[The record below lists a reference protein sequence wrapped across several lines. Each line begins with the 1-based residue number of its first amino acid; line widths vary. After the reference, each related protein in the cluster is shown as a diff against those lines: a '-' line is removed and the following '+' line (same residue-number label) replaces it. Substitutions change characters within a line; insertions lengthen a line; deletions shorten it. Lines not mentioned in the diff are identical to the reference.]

1 MRKQNKLSW
10 ALAVFLL
17 CSHSYSFETV
27 YGQSNVNARNWVMQN
42 VLPQQAG
49 LTISH
54 IVYEYGVIKET
65 QDAML
70 VHVQNENAVNGGYIF
85 RSTDD
90 WTGQPANT
98 VKKIKPASQLP
109 IEYWGPGSIE
119 VEGKGEVV
127 DSSVKYNWRYE
138 PCFDPQSDPECPGYR
153 IPYDLEEILAQ
164 PDDPLEEQYVQ
175 EQLQRQAE
183 IEEEEEF
190 ERKERLKRE
199 KHLRDIEKL
208 LGGINTQL
216 MTDMAIAAEVAYF
229 SVNLFPTSY
238 YDPLEGGTYEDVVQL
253 IDAELPDNKAGRRVN
268 YTQQKLHEEMI
279 QSQYDN

>member
-1 MRKQNKLSW
+1 M
-10 ALAVFLL
+10 
-17 CSHSYSFETV
+17 E
-27 YGQSNVNARNWVMQN
+27 N

-119 VEGKGEVV
+119 VEGKGDVV
-127 DSSVKYNWRYE
+127 DPSVRYNWRYD
-138 PCFDPQSDPECPGYR
+138 PCFDPQSDPTCPGYM
-153 IPYDLEEILAQ
+153 IPINLEDILPVVQ
-164 PDDPLEEQYVQ
+164 DPLEDQYIQ
-175 EQLQRQAE
+175 EELERQAE
-183 IEEEEEF
+183 IEEEDEVQ
-190 ERKERLKRE
+190 RKERLAKNKR
-199 KHLRDIEKL
+199 DMEKL
-208 LGGINTQL
+208 LGGINAKL
-216 MTDMAIAAEVAYF
+216 MSDLALLQEAAYF

-238 YDPLEGGTYEDVVQL
+238 YDTINGGVYEDALQL
-253 IDAELPDNKAGRRVN
+253 IDAELPDNKAGKRVN

>member
-1 MRKQNKLSW
+1 
-10 ALAVFLL
+10 
-17 CSHSYSFETV
+17 
-27 YGQSNVNARNWVMQN
+27 MQN

-54 IVYEYGVIKET
+54 IVYEYGVIKDT

-70 VHVQNENAVNGGYIF
+70 VHVQNEDAINGGYIF

-90 WTGQPANT
+90 WTGQPSNV

-127 DSSVKYNWRYE
+127 DPSVKYNWRYV

-153 IPYDLEEILAQ
+153 IPYDLEKILAQ

-175 EQLQRQAE
+175 EQLERQAE

-190 ERKERLKRE
+190 ERKQRLK
-199 KHLRDIEKL
+199 KQKRDMEKL

-216 MTDMAIAAEVAYF
+216 MSDMALAAEAAYF

-238 YDPLEGGTYEDVVQL
+238 YDVIDGGTYEDVVQL

>member
-1 MRKQNKLSW
+1 
-10 ALAVFLL
+10 
-17 CSHSYSFETV
+17 
-27 YGQSNVNARNWVMQN
+27 MQN

-70 VHVQNENAVNGGYIF
+70 VHVQNEDAINGGYIF

-90 WTGQPANT
+90 WTGQPSNV

-119 VEGKGEVV
+119 VEGKGTVV
-127 DSSVKYNWRYE
+127 DPSVKYNWRYV
-138 PCFDPQSDPECPGYR
+138 PCFDPQSDPECPGYM
-153 IPYDLEEILAQ
+153 IPYDLEDLLVE
-164 PDDPLEEQYVQ
+164 PVDPLEEQYVQ
-175 EQLQRQAE
+175 EQLQRQIE
-183 IEEEEEF
+183 LEEEEEF
-190 ERKERLKRE
+190 ERKERLK
-199 KHLRDIEKL
+199 KNKRDIEKL

-216 MTDMAIAAEVAYF
+216 MSDLALAQEAAYF

-238 YDPLEGGTYEDVVQL
+238 YSTIDGGTYEDALQL
-253 IDAELPDNKAGRRVN
+253 IDAELPDNKDGRRVN

>member
-1 MRKQNKLSW
+1 
-10 ALAVFLL
+10 
-17 CSHSYSFETV
+17 
-27 YGQSNVNARNWVMQN
+27 MQN

-54 IVYEYGVIKET
+54 IIYKYTVEKEQ

-70 VHVQNENAVNGGYIF
+70 VHVQNEDAINGGYIF

-90 WTGQPANT
+90 WTGHPPNT

-119 VEGKGEVV
+119 VEGKGAVV
-127 DSSVKYNWRYE
+127 DPSVIYNWQYD
-138 PCFDPQSDPECPGYR
+138 PCFDPQSDPECPGYM
-153 IPYDLEEILAQ
+153 IPINLEDILPVVQ
-164 PDDPLEEQYVQ
+164 DPLEDQYIQ
-175 EQLQRQAE
+175 QQLETQAE
-183 IEEEEEF
+183 LEEEDEVQ
-190 ERKERLKRE
+190 RKERLK
-199 KHLRDIEKL
+199 KNKRDMEKL
-208 LGGINTQL
+208 LGGINQKL
-216 MTDMAIAAEVAYF
+216 MSDLALLQEAAYF

-238 YDPLEGGTYEDVVQL
+238 YDTINGGVYEDALQL
-253 IDAELPDNKAGRRVN
+253 IDAELPDNKAGKRVN

>member
-1 MRKQNKLSW
+1 MRKLNKLLW
-10 ALAVFLL
+10 GLAAFLL
-17 CSHSYSFETV
+17 CSSSYSDTV
-27 YGQSNVNARNWVMQN
+27 YGQSNVNAHNWAMQN

-54 IVYEYGVIKET
+54 IIYKYTVEKEQ

-70 VHVQNENAVNGGYIF
+70 VHVQNEDAINGGYIF

-90 WTGQPANT
+90 WTGHPANT

-119 VEGKGEVV
+119 VEGKGAVV
-127 DSSVKYNWRYE
+127 DPSVIYNWQYD
-138 PCFDPQSDPECPGYR
+138 PCFDPQSDPECPGYM
-153 IPYDLEEILAQ
+153 IPVNWEDIIPVVQ
-164 PDDPLEEQYVQ
+164 DPLEDQYVQ
-175 EQLQRQAE
+175 QQLETQAE
-183 IEEEEEF
+183 LEEEDEVQ
-190 ERKERLKRE
+190 RKERLEKNKR
-199 KHLRDIEKL
+199 DMEKL
-208 LGGINTQL
+208 LGGINQKL
-216 MTDMAIAAEVAYF
+216 MSDLALIQEAAYF

-238 YDPLEGGTYEDVVQL
+238 YDVINGGVYEDALQL

>member
-1 MRKQNKLSW
+1 
-10 ALAVFLL
+10 
-17 CSHSYSFETV
+17 
-27 YGQSNVNARNWVMQN
+27 MQN

-54 IVYEYGVIKET
+54 IVYEYGVIKEE

-70 VHVQNENAVNGGYIF
+70 VHVQNEDAINGGYIF

-90 WTGQPANT
+90 WTGQPSNV

-119 VEGKGEVV
+119 VEGKGDVV
-127 DSSVKYNWRYE
+127 DPSVRYNWRYD
-138 PCFDPQSDPECPGYR
+138 PCFDPQSDPTCPGYM
-153 IPYDLEEILAQ
+153 IPIDWQDIIPVVQ
-164 PDDPLEEQYVQ
+164 DPLEDQYIQ
-175 EQLQRQAE
+175 EELQRQAE
-183 IEEEEEF
+183 IEEEDEIQ
-190 ERKERLKRE
+190 RKERLK
-199 KHLRDIEKL
+199 KNKRDMEKL
-208 LGGINTQL
+208 LGGINAKL
-216 MTDMAIAAEVAYF
+216 MSDLALIQEAAYF

-238 YDPLEGGTYEDVVQL
+238 YNPLEGGTYEDVVQL
-253 IDAELPDNKAGRRVN
+253 IDAELPDNKAGKRVN

>member
-1 MRKQNKLSW
+1 MRNRNKLSW
-10 ALAVFLL
+10 ALAAYLL
-17 CSHSYSFETV
+17 CSHSYSNETV

-70 VHVQNENAVNGGYIF
+70 VHVQNEDAINGGYIF

-90 WTGQPANT
+90 WTGQPSNV

-119 VEGKGEVV
+119 VEGKGTVV
-127 DSSVKYNWRYE
+127 DPSVKYNWRYV

-164 PDDPLEEQYVQ
+164 PEDPLEEQYVQ

-183 IEEEEEF
+183 LEEEEEF
-190 ERKERLKRE
+190 ERKERLK
-199 KHLRDIEKL
+199 KNKRDIEKL

-216 MTDMAIAAEVAYF
+216 MSDLALATEAAYF

-238 YDPLEGGTYEDVVQL
+238 YNPLEGGTYEDALQL
-253 IDAELPDNKAGRRVN
+253 IDAELPDNKEGRRVN

>member
-1 MRKQNKLSW
+1 M
-10 ALAVFLL
+10 
-17 CSHSYSFETV
+17 E
-27 YGQSNVNARNWVMQN
+27 N

-70 VHVQNENAVNGGYIF
+70 VHVQNEDAVNGGYIF

-119 VEGKGEVV
+119 VEGKGDVV
-127 DSSVKYNWRYE
+127 DPSVRYNWRYD
-138 PCFDPQSDPECPGYR
+138 PCFDPQSDPTCPGYM
-153 IPYDLEEILAQ
+153 IPINLEDILPVVQ
-164 PDDPLEEQYVQ
+164 DPLEDQYIQ
-175 EQLQRQAE
+175 EELERQAE
-183 IEEEEEF
+183 IEEEDETQ
-190 ERKERLKRE
+190 RKERLE
-199 KHLRDIEKL
+199 KNKRDIEKL
-208 LGGINTQL
+208 LGGINQKL
-216 MTDMAIAAEVAYF
+216 MSDLALLQEAAYF

-238 YDPLEGGTYEDVVQL
+238 YDTINGGVYEDVLQL
-253 IDAELPDNKAGRRVN
+253 IDAELPDNKAGKRVN

>member
-1 MRKQNKLSW
+1 
-10 ALAVFLL
+10 
-17 CSHSYSFETV
+17 
-27 YGQSNVNARNWVMQN
+27 MQN

-54 IVYEYGVIKET
+54 IVYKYTVEKEVN
-65 QDAML
+65 DAML
-70 VHVQNENAVNGGYIF
+70 VHVQNEDAINGGYIF

-119 VEGKGEVV
+119 VEGKGAVIDPSVV
-127 DSSVKYNWRYE
+127 YNWQYD
-138 PCFDPQSDPECPGYR
+138 PCFDPQSSPDCPGYK
-153 IPYDLEEILAQ
+153 IPYDLNKILAQ
-164 PDDPLEEQYVQ
+164 PADPLEEAYIQ
-175 EQLQRQAE
+175 EQLERQAE
-183 IEEEEEF
+183 LEEEEEY
-190 ERKERLKRE
+190 ERKERLK
-199 KHLRDIEKL
+199 KNKRDVEKL

-216 MTDMAIAAEVAYF
+216 MSDLALITETAYF

-238 YDPLEGGTYEDVVQL
+238 YDVIDGGVYEDALQL

>member
-1 MRKQNKLSW
+1 MRNINKLSW
-10 ALAVFLL
+10 ALAASLL
-17 CSHSYSFETV
+17 CSHSYSNETV

-54 IVYEYGVIKET
+54 IVYEYGVIK
-65 QDAML
+65 
-70 VHVQNENAVNGGYIF
+70 
-85 RSTDD
+85 
-90 WTGQPANT
+90 
-98 VKKIKPASQLP
+98 PASQLP

-127 DSSVKYNWRYE
+127 DPSVKYKWRYV

-164 PDDPLEEQYVQ
+164 PEDPLEEQYVQ

-190 ERKERLKRE
+190 ERKERLK
-199 KHLRDIEKL
+199 KNKRDIEKL
-208 LGGINTQL
+208 LGGINSQL
-216 MTDMAIAAEVAYF
+216 MSDLALAQEAAYF

-238 YDPLEGGTYEDVVQL
+238 YNPLEGGTYEDALQL

>member
-1 MRKQNKLSW
+1 
-10 ALAVFLL
+10 
-17 CSHSYSFETV
+17 
-27 YGQSNVNARNWVMQN
+27 MQN

-54 IVYEYGVIKET
+54 IVYEYGVIKEE

-70 VHVQNENAVNGGYIF
+70 VHVQNEDAINGGYIF

-90 WTGQPANT
+90 WTGQPSNV

-119 VEGKGEVV
+119 VEGKGDVV
-127 DSSVKYNWRYE
+127 DPSVRYNWRYD
-138 PCFDPQSDPECPGYR
+138 PCFDPQSDPTCPGYM
-153 IPYDLEEILAQ
+153 IPIDWQDIIPVVQ
-164 PDDPLEEQYVQ
+164 DPLEDQYIQ
-175 EQLQRQAE
+175 EELERQAE
-183 IEEEEEF
+183 IEEEDETQ
-190 ERKERLKRE
+190 RKERLE
-199 KHLRDIEKL
+199 KNKRDIEKL
-208 LGGINTQL
+208 LGGINQKL
-216 MTDMAIAAEVAYF
+216 MSDLALLQEAAYF

-238 YDPLEGGTYEDVVQL
+238 YDTINGGVYEDALQL
-253 IDAELPDNKAGRRVN
+253 IDAELPDNKAGKRVN

>member
-1 MRKQNKLSW
+1 
-10 ALAVFLL
+10 
-17 CSHSYSFETV
+17 
-27 YGQSNVNARNWVMQN
+27 MQN

-54 IVYEYGVIKET
+54 IVYEYGVIKEE

-70 VHVQNENAVNGGYIF
+70 VHVQNEDAINGGYIF

-90 WTGQPANT
+90 WTGQPSNV

-119 VEGKGEVV
+119 VEGKGDVV
-127 DSSVKYNWRYE
+127 DPSVRYNWRYD
-138 PCFDPQSDPECPGYR
+138 PCFDPQSDPTCPGYM
-153 IPYDLEEILAQ
+153 IPYDLDKILAQ
-164 PDDPLEEQYVQ
+164 PDDPLQDPYIQGELE
-175 EQLQRQAE
+175 RQAE
-183 IEEEEEF
+183 TEEEDETQ
-190 ERKERLKRE
+190 RKERLEKNKR
-199 KHLRDIEKL
+199 DMEKL
-208 LGGINTQL
+208 LGGINTKL
-216 MTDMAIAAEVAYF
+216 MSDLALLQEAAYF

-238 YDPLEGGTYEDVVQL
+238 YDTINGGVYEDALQL
-253 IDAELPDNKAGRRVN
+253 IDAELPDNKAGKRVN

>member
-27 YGQSNVNARNWVMQN
+27 YGQSNVNALNWVMQN

-70 VHVQNENAVNGGYIF
+70 VHVQNEDAVNGGYIF

-127 DSSVKYNWRYE
+127 DPSVKYNWRYD

-153 IPYDLEEILAQ
+153 IPYDLDKLLAQ
-164 PDDPLEEQYVQ
+164 PADPLEELYVQ
-175 EQLQRQAE
+175 EQLERQAE
-183 IEEEEEF
+183 LEEEDEVQ
-190 ERKERLKRE
+190 RKERLK
-199 KHLRDIEKL
+199 KNKRDMEKL

-216 MTDMAIAAEVAYF
+216 MSDLALAQEAAYF

-238 YDPLEGGTYEDVVQL
+238 YSPLEGGTYEDVVQL
-253 IDAELPDNKAGRRVN
+253 IDAELPDNKAGKRVN

>member
-1 MRKQNKLSW
+1 
-10 ALAVFLL
+10 
-17 CSHSYSFETV
+17 
-27 YGQSNVNARNWVMQN
+27 MQN

-65 QDAML
+65 EDEML
-70 VHVQNENAVNGGYIF
+70 VHVQNEDAINGGYIF

-90 WTGQPANT
+90 WTGQPSNV

-119 VEGKGEVV
+119 VEGKGDVV
-127 DSSVKYNWRYE
+127 DPSVRYNWRYD
-138 PCFDPQSDPECPGYR
+138 PCFDPQSDPTCPGYM
-153 IPYDLEEILAQ
+153 IPYNLDDILAQ
-164 PDDPLEEQYVQ
+164 PDDPLEDQYIQ
-175 EQLQRQAE
+175 EELERQVE
-183 IEEEEEF
+183 IEEEDETQ
-190 ERKERLKRE
+190 RKERLEKNKR
-199 KHLRDIEKL
+199 DMEKL
-208 LGGINTQL
+208 LGGINAKL
-216 MTDMAIAAEVAYF
+216 MSDLALLQEAAYF

-238 YDPLEGGTYEDVVQL
+238 YDTINGGVYEDALQL
-253 IDAELPDNKAGRRVN
+253 IDAELPDNKAGKRVN

>member
-1 MRKQNKLSW
+1 MRKRNKLSW
-10 ALAVFLL
+10 ALAAFLL

-70 VHVQNENAVNGGYIF
+70 VHVQNEDAINGGYIF

-90 WTGQPANT
+90 WTGQPSNV
-98 VKKIKPASQLP
+98 VKKIKPTSQLP

-119 VEGKGEVV
+119 VEGKGKVV
-127 DSSVKYNWRYE
+127 DPSVKYNWRYV

-153 IPYDLEEILAQ
+153 IPYDLDKILAQ

-175 EQLQRQAE
+175 EQLERQAE
-183 IEEEEEF
+183 LEEEEEF
-190 ERKERLKRE
+190 ERKERLK
-199 KHLRDIEKL
+199 KSKRDMEKL

-216 MTDMAIAAEVAYF
+216 MSDLALAQEAAYF

-238 YDPLEGGTYEDVVQL
+238 YDVIDGGVYEDVLQL
-253 IDAELPDNKAGRRVN
+253 IDAELPDNKAGKRVN

>member
-1 MRKQNKLSW
+1 
-10 ALAVFLL
+10 
-17 CSHSYSFETV
+17 
-27 YGQSNVNARNWVMQN
+27 MQN

-54 IVYEYGVIKET
+54 IVYEYGVLKET

-70 VHVQNENAVNGGYIF
+70 VHVQNEDAINGGYIF

-90 WTGQPANT
+90 WTGQPSNV

-109 IEYWGPGSIE
+109 IKYWGPGSIE
-119 VEGKGEVV
+119 VEGKGTVV
-127 DSSVKYNWRYE
+127 DPSVKYNWRYE

-153 IPYDLEEILAQ
+153 IPYDLDKILAQ
-164 PDDPLEEQYVQ
+164 PADPLEEQYVQ
-175 EQLQRQAE
+175 EQLDRQAE
-183 IEEEEEF
+183 LEEEEEF
-190 ERKERLKRE
+190 ERKERLK
-199 KHLRDIEKL
+199 KNKRDIEKL

-216 MTDMAIAAEVAYF
+216 MSDLALATETAYF

-238 YDPLEGGTYEDVVQL
+238 YNVIDGGTYEDALQL

>member
-10 ALAVFLL
+10 ALAAFLL

-70 VHVQNENAVNGGYIF
+70 VHVQNEDAINGGYIF

-90 WTGQPANT
+90 WTGQPSNV

-119 VEGKGEVV
+119 VEGKGTVV
-127 DSSVKYNWRYE
+127 DPSVKYNWRYV

-153 IPYDLEEILAQ
+153 IPYDLDKILAQ

-175 EQLQRQAE
+175 EQLERQAE
-183 IEEEEEF
+183 LEEEEEF
-190 ERKERLKRE
+190 ERKERLK
-199 KHLRDIEKL
+199 KNKRDMEKL

-216 MTDMAIAAEVAYF
+216 MSDLALATEAAYF

-238 YDPLEGGTYEDVVQL
+238 YNPLEGGTYEDALQL
-253 IDAELPDNKAGRRVN
+253 IDAELPDNKAGKRVN

>member
-1 MRKQNKLSW
+1 
-10 ALAVFLL
+10 
-17 CSHSYSFETV
+17 
-27 YGQSNVNARNWVMQN
+27 MQN

-54 IVYEYGVIKET
+54 IVYKYTVEKET

-127 DSSVKYNWRYE
+127 DPSVIYNWQYE
-138 PCFDPQSDPECPGYR
+138 PCFDPQSDPECPGYM
-153 IPYDLEEILAQ
+153 IPYDLEEII
-164 PDDPLEEQYVQ
+164 PVVSDPLEEQYVQ
-175 EQLQRQAE
+175 DQLQRQAE
-183 IEEEEEF
+183 LEEEEEY
-190 ERKERLKRE
+190 ERKERLK
-199 KHLRDIEKL
+199 KNKRDVEKL

-216 MTDMAIAAEVAYF
+216 MTDMALAAETAYF

-238 YDPLEGGTYEDVVQL
+238 YNPLEGGTYEDVVQL
-253 IDAELPDNKAGRRVN
+253 NDAELPDNKAGRRVN

>member
-1 MRKQNKLSW
+1 
-10 ALAVFLL
+10 
-17 CSHSYSFETV
+17 
-27 YGQSNVNARNWVMQN
+27 MQN

-70 VHVQNENAVNGGYIF
+70 VHVQNEDAINGGYIF

-90 WTGQPANT
+90 WTGQPSNT

-127 DSSVKYNWRYE
+127 DPSVKYNWRYV

-153 IPYDLEEILAQ
+153 IPYDLEDILVQ
-164 PDDPLEEQYVQ
+164 PADPLEEQYVQ
-175 EQLQRQAE
+175 EQLERQAE
-183 IEEEEEF
+183 LEEEEEF
-190 ERKERLKRE
+190 ERKERLKKNKRNM
-199 KHLRDIEKL
+199 EKL

-216 MTDMAIAAEVAYF
+216 MSNLALAQEAAYF

-238 YDPLEGGTYEDVVQL
+238 YDPLEGGTYEDVLQL

>member
-1 MRKQNKLSW
+1 
-10 ALAVFLL
+10 
-17 CSHSYSFETV
+17 
-27 YGQSNVNARNWVMQN
+27 MQN
-42 VLPQQAG
+42 ILPQQAG

-70 VHVQNENAVNGGYIF
+70 VHVQNEDAINGGYIF

-90 WTGQPANT
+90 WTGQPSNV

-127 DSSVKYNWRYE
+127 DPSVKYNWRYV

-183 IEEEEEF
+183 IEEEEEDASWSQLDDTS
-190 ERKERLKRE
+190 RKEANPVMAGIVTKTSDARKSKDGSLKPQNS
-199 KHLRDIEKL
+199 L
-208 LGGINTQL
+208 
-216 MTDMAIAAEVAYF
+216 
-229 SVNLFPTSY
+229 
-238 YDPLEGGTYEDVVQL
+238 
-253 IDAELPDNKAGRRVN
+253 
-268 YTQQKLHEEMI
+268 
-279 QSQYDN
+279 

>member
-1 MRKQNKLSW
+1 MV
-10 ALAVFLL
+10 LAVSSL
-17 CSHSYSFETV
+17 CSPSYSDNIV
-27 YGQSNVNARNWVMQN
+27 YGQSNVNAYNWAMQN

-54 IVYEYGVIKET
+54 IVYKYTVEKET

-70 VHVQNENAVNGGYIF
+70 VHVQNEDAINGGYIF

-127 DSSVKYNWRYE
+127 DPSVIYNWQYE
-138 PCFDPQSDPECPGYR
+138 PCFDPQSDPECPGYM
-153 IPYDLEEILAQ
+153 IPYNLDDIL
-164 PDDPLEEQYVQ
+164 PVVNDPLQDQYVQ
-175 EQLQRQAE
+175 EQLEQQAE
-183 IEEEEEF
+183 LEEEEEY
-190 ERKERLKRE
+190 ERKQRLK
-199 KHLRDIEKL
+199 KKSKLEKL
-208 LGGINTQL
+208 LGGANTQL
-216 MTDMAIAAEVAYF
+216 MSDMALAAEAAYF
-229 SVNLFPTSY
+229 KVNLFPTSY
-238 YDPLEGGTYEDVVQL
+238 YSTINGGVYEDVVQL
-253 IDAELPDNKAGRRVN
+253 NDAELPDNKAGRRVS

-279 QSQYDN
+279 RSQYDN

>member
-1 MRKQNKLSW
+1 MKRLNKLFGG
-10 ALAVFLL
+10 LAVFLL
-17 CSHSYSFETV
+17 CSYSYSDTV
-27 YGQSNVNARNWVMQN
+27 YGQSNVNAHNWAMQN

-54 IVYEYGVIKET
+54 IVYKYTVEKET

-109 IEYWGPGSIE
+109 IQYWGPGSIE
-119 VEGKGEVV
+119 VEGKGDVV
-127 DSSVKYNWRYE
+127 DPSVIYNWQYD
-138 PCFDPQSDPECPGYR
+138 PCFDPQSDPECPGYM
-153 IPYDLEEILAQ
+153 IPVNLEDILPVVQ
-164 PDDPLEEQYVQ
+164 DPLEDQYIQ
-175 EQLQRQAE
+175 EELERQAE
-183 IEEEEEF
+183 IEEEDEVQ
-190 ERKERLKRE
+190 RKERLK
-199 KHLRDIEKL
+199 KNKRDIEKL
-208 LGGINTQL
+208 LGGINTKL
-216 MTDMAIAAEVAYF
+216 MSDLALIQEAAYF

-238 YDPLEGGTYEDVVQL
+238 YNTINGGVYEDALQL
-253 IDAELPDNKAGRRVN
+253 IDAELPDNKAGKRVN

>member
-1 MRKQNKLSW
+1 MIKRNKLSW
-10 ALAVFLL
+10 ALSASLL

-27 YGQSNVNARNWVMQN
+27 YGQSNVNALDWAMQN

-54 IVYEYGVIKET
+54 IVYKYTVEKET

-70 VHVQNENAVNGGYIF
+70 VHVQNENAVNGGDIF

-90 WTGQPANT
+90 WPGQPANT

-109 IEYWGPGSIE
+109 IENWGPGSIE

-127 DSSVKYNWRYE
+127 EPSVIYNWQYE
-138 PCFDPQSDPECPGYR
+138 PCFDPQSDPECPGYM
-153 IPYDLEEILAQ
+153 IPYDLEDII
-164 PDDPLEEQYVQ
+164 PVVSDPLEEQYVQ
-175 EQLQRQAE
+175 DQLQRQAE
-183 IEEEEEF
+183 LEEEEEY
-190 ERKERLKRE
+190 ERKERLK
-199 KHLRDIEKL
+199 KNKRDVEKL

-216 MTDMAIAAEVAYF
+216 MTDMALAAETAYF

-253 IDAELPDNKAGRRVN
+253 NDAELPDNKAGRRVN